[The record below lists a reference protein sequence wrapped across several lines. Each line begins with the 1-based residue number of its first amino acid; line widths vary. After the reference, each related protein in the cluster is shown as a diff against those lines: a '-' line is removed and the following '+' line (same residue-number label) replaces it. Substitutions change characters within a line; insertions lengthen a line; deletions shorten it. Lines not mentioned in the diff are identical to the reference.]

1 MVIDDGSDEE
11 AVAGADAVAG
21 DAYRESLTSVDGF
34 TRGPNGKVKFNKD
47 TKKRRREADEA
58 EDVEMADADAGQK
71 AGKKSKKRTDPK
83 FGHEF
88 KAKVNYAP
96 LLWCWICCSLNTQ
109 YRKQE
114 GTSKRTAWI
123 HTRTCRFRR
132 LRRNKIGAP
141 GSVSPASGERCS
153 HIPSLYAMFSH
164 RFRIHILGYRVRP
177 RRSGCSSSH
186 VLCYRGLLVG

>member
-11 AVAGADAVAG
+11 AAAGADVVAG

-88 KAKVNYAP
+88 KAKVSYAP
-96 LLWCWICCSLNTQ
+96 LPSLWICRSLSAQ

-123 HTRTCRFRR
+123 RTRTCRFRR

-141 GSVSPASGERCS
+141 GSVSPASGECCS

-164 RFRIHILGYRVRP
+164 RFRIHILGYRVRL
-177 RRSGCSSSH
+177 RRSGRSVNH
-186 VLCYRGLLVG
+186 VLCYRGLVG